1 MIKNKTYMNLSNYIL
16 QHIDPED
23 KILKEL
29 SRETN
34 LKKLMPRMLSGHLQG
49 KILEF
54 LSKMIKPENILEIGT
69 FTGYSTICL
78 AKGLTENGKI
88 YTIEINDEHEE
99 IINKYLQKAN
109 ISEKVKL
116 IIGDANDFID
126 NFDFNFDLVFIDGDK
141 RQYLEYYKKILQK
154 VKIGGYILADNV
166 LWDGKVVEELQK
178 SDEYT
183 KGILEFNNFAA
194 NDLRVEKV
202 ILPVRDGITIIRKI
216 SD

>member
-16 QHIDPED
+16 QHIDTED